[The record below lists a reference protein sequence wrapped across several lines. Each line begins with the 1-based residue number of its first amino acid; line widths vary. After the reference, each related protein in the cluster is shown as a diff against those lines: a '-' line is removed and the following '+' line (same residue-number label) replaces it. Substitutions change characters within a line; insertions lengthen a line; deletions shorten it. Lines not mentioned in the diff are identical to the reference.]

1 MTVTSSDARARLEAY
16 FATHPPAI
24 SGDLYIATE
33 WFEDEEDFLPV
44 WGSRQFLVEGRAEYG
59 SWNNEVLFM
68 DKRTG
73 EVRRDMHNANFRK
86 IRAMRPVDVGEG

>member
-1 MTVTSSDARARLEAY
+1 MVTPEEARQLLVEY
-16 FATHPPAI
+16 FAKNPPAV
-24 SGDLYIATE
+24 SGDLYVAPE
-33 WFEDEEDFLPV
+33 WFEDEDDFLTV
-44 WGSRQFLVEGRAEYG
+44 WGSRQFFLEGKAEYG

-86 IRAMRPVDVGEG
+86 IRAMTPIDVGEG